1 MLPSERNLSP
11 IFEKATQSRMT
22 PSKRLMKEDISDLII
37 VETNKDLFK
46 IWDDYFS
53 KIFKIKIFNS
63 LENVLENKNI
73 FNNDTIFIIQITQ
86 QKSHLNNTIQNNVI
100 YLIDHNFSIANVKS
114 DKNFFLKK
122 PVSLGKIE
130 DIINQFKNS
139 KASHKEAI
147 IKIKKHILMPNDKK
161 LYSNDKSEFIK
172 LTEKEVQILIE
183 LYKSKITSSKTH
195 LLEKV
200 WKYNPNIKTS
210 TVETHIH
217 RLRKKLIRFSQEKL
231 KIK

>member
-1 MLPSERNLSP
+1 
-11 IFEKATQSRMT
+11 
-22 PSKRLMKEDISDLII
+22 MKEDISDLII
-37 VETNKDLFK
+37 VETNEDLFK

-86 QKSHLNNTIQNNVI
+86 QKSHLNKTIQNNVI

-114 DKNFFLKK
+114 DKNIFLKK
-122 PVSLGKIE
+122 PVSLSKIE
-130 DIINQFKNS
+130 QILYEFKNN
-139 KASHKEAI
+139 KESNKEEI
-147 IKIKKHILMPNDKK
+147 IRIKNYILIPIDKK

-183 LYKSKITSSKTH
+183 LDNSKITSSKKN

-200 WKYNPNIKTS
+200 WKYNPNTKTS

-217 RLRKKLIRFSQEKL
+217 RLRKKLTRFSQTKL
-231 KIK
+231 TINYGRYGYYIN

>member
-1 MLPSERNLSP
+1 
-11 IFEKATQSRMT
+11 
-22 PSKRLMKEDISDLII
+22 MKEHKLDLII
-37 VETNKDLFK
+37 VEKNEDHFK

-53 KIFKIKIFNS
+53 KKFKIKIFNS
-63 LENVLENKNI
+63 LENGLEDKNI

-86 QKSHLNNTIQNNVI
+86 QKNHFHKNIQNNII
-100 YLIDHNFSIANVKS
+100 YLVDHNFSITNVNSDAN
-114 DKNFFLKK
+114 FYLKK
-122 PVSLGKIE
+122 PVSLSKIE
-130 DIINQFKNS
+130 EIIGELKNN
-139 KASHKEAI
+139 KASRKEEI
-147 IKIKKHILMPNDKK
+147 IRLKKFILIPVDKI

-183 LYKSKITSSKTH
+183 LGNSKISSSKKY

-231 KIK
+231 TIKYGRYGYYII

>member
-1 MLPSERNLSP
+1 
-11 IFEKATQSRMT
+11 
-22 PSKRLMKEDISDLII
+22 MKEHILDLII
-37 VETNKDLFK
+37 VENNKDHFK

-53 KIFKIKIFNS
+53 KKFKIKVFNS
-63 LENVLENKNI
+63 LENGLEDKNI

-86 QKSHLNNTIQNNVI
+86 QKSHFNKNIQNNII
-100 YLIDHNFSIANVKS
+100 YLIDHNLSITNVKS
-114 DKNFFLKK
+114 DKNFYLKK
-122 PVSLGKIE
+122 PVSLSKIE
-130 DIINQFKNS
+130 EIIYEFKNN
-139 KASHKEAI
+139 KVSHKEEI
-147 IKIKKHILMPNDKK
+147 IRIKKYILIPVDKK

-183 LYKSKITSSKTH
+183 LDNSKITSSKKY

-231 KIK
+231 TIKYGRYGYYII

>member
-1 MLPSERNLSP
+1 
-11 IFEKATQSRMT
+11 
-22 PSKRLMKEDISDLII
+22 MKEHLLDLII
-37 VETNKDLFK
+37 VENNEDHFK

-53 KIFKIKIFNS
+53 KKFKIKVFNS
-63 LENVLENKNI
+63 LENCLKDKNI

-86 QKSHLNNTIQNNVI
+86 QKSHFHKNIENNII
-100 YLIDHNFSIANVKS
+100 YLINHNLSITNVRS
-114 DKNFFLKK
+114 DKNFYLKK
-122 PVSLGKIE
+122 PVSLNKIE
-130 DIINQFKNS
+130 EIIDEFKNN
-139 KASHKEAI
+139 KASHKEEI
-147 IKIKKHILMPNDKK
+147 IRIKKYILIPVDKI

-183 LYKSKITSSKTH
+183 LDNSKITSSKKY

-217 RLRKKLIRFSQEKL
+217 RLRKKLLRFSQEKL
-231 KIK
+231 TIKYGRYGYYII

>member
-1 MLPSERNLSP
+1 
-11 IFEKATQSRMT
+11 
-22 PSKRLMKEDISDLII
+22 MKEHILDLII
-37 VETNKDLFK
+37 VENNEDHFK

-53 KIFKIKIFNS
+53 KKFKIKVFNS
-63 LENVLENKNI
+63 LENCLEDKNI

-86 QKSHLNNTIQNNVI
+86 QKNYFHKNIQNNII
-100 YLIDHNFSIANVKS
+100 YLIDHNLSITNVKS
-114 DKNFFLKK
+114 DKNFYLKK
-122 PVSLGKIE
+122 PVSLSKIE
-130 DIINQFKNS
+130 EIIDEFKNN
-139 KASHKEAI
+139 KVSHKEEI
-147 IKIKKHILMPNDKK
+147 IRIKKYILIPADKK

-183 LYKSKITSSKTH
+183 LDNSKITSSKKH

-231 KIK
+231 TIKYGKYTVII

>member
-1 MLPSERNLSP
+1 
-11 IFEKATQSRMT
+11 
-22 PSKRLMKEDISDLII
+22 MKEDISDLII
-37 VETNKDLFK
+37 VETNEDLFK

-63 LENVLENKNI
+63 LENVLENKKV
-73 FNNDTIFIIQITQ
+73 FNNDTIFIIQITK
-86 QKSHLNNTIQNNVI
+86 QKSHLNKTIQNNVI

-114 DKNFFLKK
+114 DKNIFLKK
-122 PVSLGKIE
+122 PVSLSKIE
-130 DIINQFKNS
+130 QILYEFKNN
-139 KASHKEAI
+139 KESHKEEI
-147 IKIKKHILMPNDKK
+147 IRIKNYILIPIDKK

-183 LYKSKITSSKTH
+183 LDNSKITSSKKN

-200 WKYNPNIKTS
+200 WKYNPNTKTS

-217 RLRKKLIRFSQEKL
+217 RLRKKLTRFSQTKL
-231 KIK
+231 TINYGRYGYYII

>member
-1 MLPSERNLSP
+1 
-11 IFEKATQSRMT
+11 
-22 PSKRLMKEDISDLII
+22 MKEHILDLII
-37 VETNKDLFK
+37 VENNEDHFQ

-53 KIFKIKIFNS
+53 KKFKIKIFNS
-63 LENVLENKNI
+63 LENGLEDKNV

-86 QKSHLNNTIQNNVI
+86 QKNYFNKNIINNSI
-100 YLIDHNFSIANVKS
+100 YLIDQNLSITNEKS

-122 PVSLGKIE
+122 PVSLSKIE

-147 IKIKKHILMPNDKK
+147 IRIKKHILMPDDKK

-183 LYKSKITSSKTH
+183 LDNSKISSSKKY

-217 RLRKKLIRFSQEKL
+217 RLRKKLLRFSQEKL
-231 KIK
+231 TIKYGRYGYYII

>member
-1 MLPSERNLSP
+1 
-11 IFEKATQSRMT
+11 
-22 PSKRLMKEDISDLII
+22 MKEDISDLII

-86 QKSHLNNTIQNNVI
+86 QKSHFVKNIQNNII
-100 YLIDHNFSIANVKS
+100 YLIDHNFSINNVKS
-114 DKNFFLKK
+114 DKNFYLKK
-122 PVSLGKIE
+122 PVSLNKIE
-130 DIINQFKNS
+130 KIIDELKNN
-139 KASHKEAI
+139 KVSHKEEI
-147 IKIKKHILMPNDKK
+147 IRIKKYILIPADKI

-183 LYKSKITSSKTH
+183 LVNTKINSSKEY

-200 WKYNPNIKTS
+200 WKYNLNIKTT

-231 KIK
+231 KIKYGRYGYYII